1 MTPLDPFLQ
10 QQRVAYF
17 SMEIALHNDI
27 PTYSG
32 GLGVLA
38 GDTLR
43 SAADLGVPLV
53 AVTLVSHQGYFRQ
66 IIDAEGR
73 QVEQPDRWS
82 VAEFAPMLGAKVA
95 VHIEGRRVWIASW
108 LYVVREPG
116 GRDQPVILLDT
127 NLEENAPEDRHITDQ
142 LYGGDTEY
150 RFKQEIVLG
159 IGGVRMLAAL
169 GFRIFRYHMNEG
181 HAALLA
187 VELLRRSMIAE
198 TLRHPGD
205 PVYDLARVRELCCF
219 TTHTPVEA
227 GHDRFDYALVERVLG
242 DLIEEATLRRLGGED
257 SLNMTRLALNV
268 SKFINGVA
276 HSHAETSRAMFPGY
290 QVHAITNGAHPVTW
304 TTRPFKEIFD
314 REFEGWRQTPEI
326 LVRAD
331 GALSDDT
338 VWNAHAEVKNEL
350 MELVRSR
357 TGIGLDPSRP
367 IVGFARRM
375 TAYKRPMLLFSDL
388 ERLLAIAERTPFQI
402 VMAGKAHPR
411 DEEGKAVIRDLH
423 ALAPKLAHRIPLVF
437 LPGYDMNTALHLVA
451 GADLWLNTPLAP
463 MEASGT
469 SGMKAAMNGVP
480 SLSVLDG
487 WWVEGCDE
495 GVTGW
500 AIEGGEAGSQ
510 DADALYRKLGDVVLP
525 LYYRDRVGWVRVMK
539 GAIARNASYFH
550 SHRMMRRYAAEAYLA

>member
-1 MTPLDPFLQ
+1 MTPLDPFLL

-17 SMEIALHNDI
+17 SMEIALQNDI

-66 IIDAEGR
+66 SIGSDGEQI
-73 QVEQPDRWS
+73 EQPYHWTVGD
-82 VAEFAPMLGAKVA
+82 FAPMLGAKVA
-95 VHIEGRRVWIASW
+95 VRIDGRRVWIASW

-127 NLEENAPEDRHITDQ
+127 NLEENAPEDRGITDR
-142 LYGGDTEY
+142 LYGGDSEY

-159 IGGVRMLAAL
+159 IGGVRMLSAL

-187 VELLRRSMIAE
+187 LELLRRSTIAE
-198 TLRHPGD
+198 ALRHPGE

-227 GHDRFDYALVERVLG
+227 GHDRFDYELVQRVMG
-242 DLIEEATLRRLGGED
+242 ELIEEQTLRRLGGED

-290 QVHAITNGAHPVTW
+290 QVHAITNGAHPPTW
-304 TTRPFKEIFD
+304 TTRPFQEIFD
-314 REFEGWRQTPEI
+314 REFPGWRQTPEI
-326 LVRAD
+326 LVRVD
-331 GALSDDT
+331 GQVSDEA
-338 VWNAHAEVKNEL
+338 VWNAHAEMKNEL
-350 MELVRSR
+350 IELVRAR
-357 TGIGLDPSRP
+357 TGLTLDPNCP

-375 TAYKRPMLLFSDL
+375 TAYKRPMLLFSDI
-388 ERLLAIAERTPFQI
+388 ERLLAIAEQTPFQI
-402 VMAGKAHPR
+402 VMAGKAHPQ
-411 DEEGKAVIRDLH
+411 DQEGKRVIRDLH
-423 ALAPKLAHRIPLVF
+423 ALAPQLAPRIPLVF
-437 LPGYDMNTALHLVA
+437 LPGYDMETARQLVA

-480 SLSVLDG
+480 SLSVRDG

-500 AIEGGEAGSQ
+500 SIEGAEPGPEEAQS
-510 DADALYRKLGDVVLP
+510 LYRKLGDVVLP
-525 LYYRDRVGWVRVMK
+525 LYYRDRAGWIKVMK